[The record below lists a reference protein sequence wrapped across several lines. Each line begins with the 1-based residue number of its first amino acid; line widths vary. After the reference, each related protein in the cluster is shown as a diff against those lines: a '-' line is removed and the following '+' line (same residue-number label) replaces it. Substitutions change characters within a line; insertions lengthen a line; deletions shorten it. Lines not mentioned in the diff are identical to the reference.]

1 MRPRTL
7 FAQHVRVMILE
18 TERPATEPQT
28 ATDHRRLETGLRA
41 MRHAKASNSG
51 YEICLAESRHD
62 LEEAQSLRFQVFNLE
77 MNEGLESSFATRRDA
92 DPFDDYCDHLVV
104 RETLHGEVVGTYRL
118 QTGRMARHGVGL
130 YCATEFDM
138 NPFEPV
144 LVNLI
149 ELGRACVHR
158 NHRNAI
164 VLGML
169 WREILAYARERHCRF
184 LVGCSSIP
192 SREPAEGTAA
202 FRLLESH
209 LAEMPW
215 RTEPWTEWRCPL
227 GDLPSHPVR
236 LPRLLRAYLSLG
248 ARICGPP
255 ACDRAFGTIDFLTF
269 LDLES
274 LKTRTSPGGA

>member
-1 MRPRTL
+1 
-7 FAQHVRVMILE
+7 MILQS
-18 TERPATEPQT
+18 ERPIPEPPATR
-28 ATDHRRLETGLRA
+28 DYCRSDTGLRA
-41 MRHAKASNSG
+41 MRHANASNSG
-51 YEICLAESRHD
+51 YEVCLAESRQE

-77 MNEGLESSFATRRDA
+77 MNEGLEASFATLRDA
-92 DPFDDYCDHLVV
+92 DPFDDHCDHLIV

-118 QTGRMARHGVGL
+118 QTGRMAHHGIGL

-144 LVNLI
+144 RMNLV

-169 WREILAYARERHCRF
+169 WREVLAYARERHCRF

-192 SREPAEGTAA
+192 SRLPAEGAAA
-202 FRLLESH
+202 FKLLESH

-215 RTEPWTEWRCPL
+215 RTEPWSEWRCPL
-227 GDLPSHPVR
+227 GDLPTHPVR

-255 ACDRAFGTIDFLTF
+255 AWDRAFGTIDFLTL
-269 LDLES
+269 LDMES
-274 LKTRTSPGGA
+274 LASPAKPTEH